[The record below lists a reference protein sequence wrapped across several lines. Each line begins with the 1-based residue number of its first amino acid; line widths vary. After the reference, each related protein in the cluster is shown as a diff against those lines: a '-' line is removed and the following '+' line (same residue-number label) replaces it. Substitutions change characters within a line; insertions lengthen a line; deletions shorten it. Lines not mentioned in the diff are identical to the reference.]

1 MNSQIE
7 TTLTLRAVSGYW
19 TPAKQKACANTD
31 LKIKLQETPLIRGQV
46 VLFFN
51 GAAFVMENNECLIPA
66 SLLKDKNHCLLQV
79 KRQEN
84 DGSMTV
90 INEWRLI
97 EVLRFEFEKVD
108 AEGEQQMLAERE
120 VFKQSADNY
129 AELQKAYEEEKA
141 AKLRLAE
148 EIIKQ
153 GQIIAE
159 MQKDIEALK
168 NEQQI

>member
-1 MNSQIE
+1 MNNQIE
-7 TTLTLRAVSGYW
+7 TTLTLRAVSGFW
-19 TPAKQKACANTD
+19 MPAKQKACANTD
-31 LKIKLQETPLIRGQV
+31 LKIKLQENGFIRWQA

-51 GAAFVMENNECLIPA
+51 GAAFVMENGECIISA
-66 SLLKDKNHCLLQV
+66 DKLKETNHCILQDR
-79 KRQEN
+79 RQEN
-84 DGSMTV
+84 DGRITV
-90 INEWRLI
+90 VNEWRLI
-97 EVLRFEFEKVD
+97 EVLRIEFEKLNTED
-108 AEGEQQMLAERE
+108 EEQMLAERE
-120 VFKQSADNY
+120 VFKQSADNF
-129 AELQKAYEEEKA
+129 AELQKAYEEEKT

>member
-1 MNSQIE
+1 MNNQME

-31 LKIKLQETPLIRGQV
+31 LKIKLQETPLIRGQA

-51 GAAFVMENNECLIPA
+51 GAAFVMENNECIIPA
-66 SLLKDKNHCLLQV
+66 SQLKETNHCLLQDRKTDNGV
-79 KRQEN
+79 TK
-84 DGSMTV
+84 V

-108 AEGEQQMLAERE
+108 EAGEQQMLAERE

-141 AKLRLAE
+141 AKFRLAE

>member
-1 MNSQIE
+1 MIE
-7 TTLTLRAVSGYW
+7 IILTLRAVSGFW

-31 LKIKLQETPLIRGQV
+31 LKIKLLETPLIRGQA

-51 GAAFVMENNECLIPA
+51 GAAFVMENN
-66 SLLKDKNHCLLQV
+66 
-79 KRQEN
+79 
-84 DGSMTV
+84 
-90 INEWRLI
+90 
-97 EVLRFEFEKVD
+97 D

-148 EIIKQ
+148 EIIRQ

>member
-1 MNSQIE
+1 MIE
-7 TTLTLRAVSGYW
+7 ASLTLRAVSGFW
-19 TPAKQKACANTD
+19 TPEKQTAYANTD
-31 LKIKLQETPLIRGQV
+31 LHIKLKDNGQIKGQA

-51 GAAFVMENNECLIPA
+51 GAAFVMENNECVIPA
-66 SLLKDKNHCLLQV
+66 SRLKETNHCLLQD

>member
-1 MNSQIE
+1 MIE
-7 TTLTLRAVSGYW
+7 IILTLRAVSGFW

-31 LKIKLQETPLIRGQV
+31 LKIKLQETPLIRGQA

-51 GAAFVMENNECLIPA
+51 GAAFVMENNECVIPA
-66 SLLKDKNHCLLQV
+66 SRLKETNHCLLQD

-108 AEGEQQMLAERE
+108 AEGEQQMLAE

-168 NEQQI
+168 NEQTI

>member
-1 MNSQIE
+1 MQ
-7 TTLTLRAVSGYW
+7 
-19 TPAKQKACANTD
+19 D
-31 LKIKLQETPLIRGQV
+31 
-46 VLFFN
+46 
-51 GAAFVMENNECLIPA
+51 
-66 SLLKDKNHCLLQV
+66 

-84 DGSMTV
+84 DGSVTV

-120 VFKQSADNY
+120 VFKQTAENY
-129 AELQKAYEEEKA
+129 AALQTAYEEEKA

>member
-31 LKIKLQETPLIRGQV
+31 LKIKLQDNGFIQEQA

-51 GAAFVMENNECLIPA
+51 GTAYFIQNNECVIPV
-66 SLLKDKNHCLLQV
+66 DKIKETNHCIVQDKKYEDNKTTL
-79 KRQEN
+79 
-84 DGSMTV
+84 

-108 AEGEQQMLAERE
+108 EAGEQQMLAERE
-120 VFKQSADNY
+120 VFKQSADSY

-141 AKLRLAE
+141 AKFRLAE

-153 GQIIAE
+153 GQKIAE

>member
-1 MNSQIE
+1 MNNQME
-7 TTLTLRAVSGYW
+7 TTLTLRAVSGFW

-31 LKIKLQETPLIRGQV
+31 LKIKLQENGFIREQA

-51 GAAFVMENNECLIPA
+51 GTAYFMKNNECIIPA
-66 SLLKDKNHCLLQV
+66 DKLKATNHCIVQDKKYEPGKTTL
-79 KRQEN
+79 
-84 DGSMTV
+84 

-108 AEGEQQMLAERE
+108 EAGEQQMLAERE